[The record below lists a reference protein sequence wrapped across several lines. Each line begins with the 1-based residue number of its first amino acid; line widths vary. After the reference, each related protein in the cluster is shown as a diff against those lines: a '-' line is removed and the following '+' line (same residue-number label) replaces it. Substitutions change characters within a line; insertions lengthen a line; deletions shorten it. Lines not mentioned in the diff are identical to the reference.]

1 MNLREQVDINNKG
14 PIRFIR
20 SIVSLDESSDFFVP
34 IRSGKMRKV
43 LLLLGIICIFVLSGC
58 GKSDGISGTWV
69 PKQQEGTG
77 ISSIVLEKENDFT
90 YKGVVNY
97 TDGKKIS
104 SMYKYDKTYNSIE
117 EDPSEVIKKKKE
129 YNIYGRIVLNFD
141 DKHTIA
147 HMGQSVQP
155 EDTFIKK

>member
-1 MNLREQVDINNKG
+1 
-14 PIRFIR
+14 
-20 SIVSLDESSDFFVP
+20 
-34 IRSGKMRKV
+34 MRKV
-43 LLLLGIICIFVLSGC
+43 LLLLGIICIFALSGC

-97 TDGKKIS
+97 TDGKQIS
-104 SMYKYDKTYNSIE
+104 SMYKYDKTYNSLE
-117 EDPSEVIKKKKE
+117 EDPSDVIKKKKE

-147 HMGQSVQP
+147 HNQYNQKIH
-155 EDTFIKK
+155 F

>member
-20 SIVSLDESSDFFVP
+20 SIVSLDESSDF
-34 IRSGKMRKV
+34 
-43 LLLLGIICIFVLSGC
+43 FVLSGC

-117 EDPSEVIKKKKE
+117 EDPSDVIKKKKE

>member
-1 MNLREQVDINNKG
+1 
-14 PIRFIR
+14 
-20 SIVSLDESSDFFVP
+20 
-34 IRSGKMRKV
+34 MRK
-43 LLLLGIICIFVLSGC
+43 LLVLLGIVCIFALSVC

-97 TDGKKIS
+97 TDGKQIS

-117 EDPSEVIKKKKE
+117 EDPSDVIKKKKE

>member
-1 MNLREQVDINNKG
+1 
-14 PIRFIR
+14 
-20 SIVSLDESSDFFVP
+20 
-34 IRSGKMRKV
+34 MRKV
-43 LLLLGIICIFVLSGC
+43 LLLLGIICIFALSGC

-77 ISSIVLEKENDFT
+77 ISSIVLEKENDLT

-97 TDGKKIS
+97 TDGKQIS
-104 SMYKYDKTYNSIE
+104 SMYKYDKTYNSLE
-117 EDPSEVIKKKKE
+117 EDPSDVIKKKKE

-155 EDTFIKK
+155 EDTFLKNKKNKSYEVGGNLLHRAALVNTLLIRFYLFYEG

>member
-1 MNLREQVDINNKG
+1 
-14 PIRFIR
+14 
-20 SIVSLDESSDFFVP
+20 
-34 IRSGKMRKV
+34 MRKLLV
-43 LLLLGIICIFVLSGC
+43 LIGIICIFALRGYE
-58 GKSDGISGTWV
+58 KPDNISGTWV

-97 TDGKKIS
+97 TDGKQIS

-117 EDPSEVIKKKKE
+117 EDPSDVIKKKKE

-141 DKHTIA
+141 DKYTIA